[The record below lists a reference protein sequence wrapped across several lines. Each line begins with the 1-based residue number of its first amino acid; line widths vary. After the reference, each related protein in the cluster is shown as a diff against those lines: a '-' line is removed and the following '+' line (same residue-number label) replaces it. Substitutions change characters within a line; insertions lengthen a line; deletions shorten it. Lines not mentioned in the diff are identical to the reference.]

1 MSLQNLSW
9 VFYIVGFALVVGGY
23 LGIVSNSISWIGWCI
38 GMVGWGMQFLPNFR
52 DKSPARQIA
61 EYAELRNQG
70 LISEEEFEKKKA
82 SLLDSGIQ

>member
-1 MSLQNLSW
+1 MSLPVVSW
-9 VFYIVGFALVVGGY
+9 IFYIVGISLVVGGY
-23 LGIVSNSISWIGWCI
+23 LGIVSDGVSWMGWGI
-38 GMVGWGMQFLPNFR
+38 GMVGWAMQYLPGYR

-82 SLLDSGIQ
+82 SLLDPGTK